1 MSYLVYGIDE
11 VSPAE
16 MLRRWK
22 MSGVVRFLHE
32 PARRFMELVFAK
44 SAGAVTRKDGI
55 QQVYMM
61 IAMISLKSVVTAF
74 HIFVALLSN

>member
-1 MSYLVYGIDE
+1 MSYLVYGIGE

-16 MLRRWK
+16 MLRRWN
-22 MSGVVRFLHE
+22 MCGVVRFLHE
-32 PARRFMELVFAK
+32 PARRFMELISAK

-55 QQVYMM
+55 QHVYMM

>member
-11 VSPAE
+11 VSQTE

-22 MSGVVRFLHE
+22 MSGLVRFLHE

-55 QQVYMM
+55 QQVFMM

-74 HIFVALLSN
+74 HVFVGLLSN

>member
-16 MLRRWK
+16 MLRRWN

-32 PARRFMELVFAK
+32 PARRFMELVFAN